1 MVMVANKRTKQQMNA
16 ELNLF
21 LGDQTDLFVTWL
33 HEVLQKLQEVTLPT
47 SSGMMDMLIILK
59 HPLTPIFSAS
69 SKKRKSRGQEK
80 DKKGSKKDKRPHRKS
95 GDELSEPQPSS
106 SDAMPI
112 VSSITDVFAEE
123 LLEKAKKTMDIDLSA
138 KDEIL
143 HKKKN
148 RKSIEDED
156 ASANRALDVPA
167 VSEIISTT
175 IGVNR
180 QKDLAELA
188 EIQKKIH
195 AAKKHL
201 RQIGEI
207 GDESDEDDEDLL
219 NLSAREESVDQ
230 EPEEDPPKLEA
241 PPRKA
246 KSPII
251 FNRREKTPEKR
262 PEAEPEIDSRQEEAE
277 EKSPKKDSSADKAKE
292 DRSERRSV
300 HDRLGSK
307 AQTPADRSQRNQK
320 ELYVPTHRRRSEPE
334 ATKERSQ
341 RERTRERRSSRDTSR
356 DTNRNQRQ
364 RRSPSPEA
372 PSTKQRI
379 FA

>member
-207 GDESDEDDEDLL
+207 GDESDEYDEDLL

-230 EPEEDPPKLEA
+230 EPEEDPRNWRLHHEKLRAPLFLTDARRHPKSVQRL
-241 PPRKA
+241 
-246 KSPII
+246 
-251 FNRREKTPEKR
+251 NRRS
-262 PEAEPEIDSRQEEAE
+262 I
-277 EKSPKKDSSADKAKE
+277 
-292 DRSERRSV
+292 
-300 HDRLGSK
+300 
-307 AQTPADRSQRNQK
+307 PA
-320 ELYVPTHRRRSEPE
+320 RRR
-334 ATKERSQ
+334 
-341 RERTRERRSSRDTSR
+341 RR
-356 DTNRNQRQ
+356 
-364 RRSPSPEA
+364 RRA
-372 PSTKQRI
+372 PKR
-379 FA
+379 FFG